1 MYEKIFGKEVLLGP
15 KTQMKDIAK
24 NSKLIICS
32 YTQTAYAEAMYSGVP
47 TLLVYDQEIWS
58 TQSIYNDLIV
68 EMTKNKMI
76 FSDPLAAAEHVINL
90 NENIILWWHSDEI
103 IKVREKFNE
112 MWITF
117 QSKKL
122 DNWLSFFKEQI
133 SFIANKKS

>member
-1 MYEKIFGKEVLLGP
+1 
-15 KTQMKDIAK
+15 
-24 NSKLIICS
+24 
-32 YTQTAYAEAMYSGVP
+32 MYSGGP

-112 MWITF
+112 MCITF

-133 SFIANKKS
+133 SFIADKKS